1 MNEGEKTNGGINY
14 YPVILIFTIISIIA
28 FFFYFSSVIF
38 YIIKSYHKKKLC
50 IFWIDYCFLI
60 LDGILFTFVYLI
72 YLIFFYPNDK
82 DENKIPSP
90 FELRDKFFPIILV
103 ILLTL
108 MCFTLI
114 ATLLFDAIIS
124 IRLSLKMNKMKLID
138 EMNLEFLADKL
149 NNIDYVDILKMKS
162 HHKYIALFLIINL
175 ILITIE
181 IFAYIDL
188 SPERKNT
195 PWNLKSYFDYLLR
208 FYHLIVMT
216 FLIISIIIMNYY
228 KKSLLRKN
236 YFNPNR
242 IAQKVY
248 DAHFSQI
255 IYFTDILSFKLVADL
270 IMNIPPILFMSSGKF
285 DSWTL
290 ILSEIAIFLYIFFGG
305 SEYFMIDKYSKAGR
319 MNKYI
324 KMLFCLK
331 KLDFHFGEKD
341 VKSIFDEFNFDY
353 SKEEKKILDNLNI
366 KIIKNV
372 EYNLLKDEN
381 ENSFSN
387 SNIELQITK

>member
-1 MNEGEKTNGGINY
+1 
-14 YPVILIFTIISIIA
+14 
-28 FFFYFSSVIF
+28 
-38 YIIKSYHKKKLC
+38 
-50 IFWIDYCFLI
+50 
-60 LDGILFTFVYLI
+60 
-72 YLIFFYPNDK
+72 
-82 DENKIPSP
+82 
-90 FELRDKFFPIILV
+90 
-103 ILLTL
+103 
-108 MCFTLI
+108 
-114 ATLLFDAIIS
+114 
-124 IRLSLKMNKMKLID
+124 
-138 EMNLEFLADKL
+138 
-149 NNIDYVDILKMKS
+149 MKS

-216 FLIISIIIMNYY
+216 FLIISMIIMNYY
-228 KKSLLRKN
+228 KKSLLRKH

-319 MNKYI
+319 MNKHI